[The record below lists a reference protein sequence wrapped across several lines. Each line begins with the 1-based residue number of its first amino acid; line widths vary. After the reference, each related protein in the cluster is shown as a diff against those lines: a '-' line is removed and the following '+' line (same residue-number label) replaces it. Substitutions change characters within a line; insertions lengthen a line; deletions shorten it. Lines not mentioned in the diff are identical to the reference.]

1 MLEALL
7 KIFVA
12 VERKENGW
20 DIPTQLSP
28 DNIIIIQTTIHFLSK
43 TKKTSRI
50 PSFSLLL
57 ISFQPSSIR
66 EPWLSKCN
74 QYIAD
79 PQSPHPTKCCA
90 SINYNIK
97 LGMEWCDDDTWVAS
111 LRLVTRE

>member
-20 DIPTQLSP
+20 DIPTQLGP

-57 ISFQPSSIR
+57 ISFQPSSTR

-74 QYIAD
+74 PYIAD
-79 PQSPHPTKCCA
+79 PQSPHPIKCCA

-97 LGMEWCDDDTWVAS
+97 LGMEWCDGVMMIPG
-111 LRLVTRE
+111 